1 MSVPPD
7 KIETLRKV
15 ATMLKAIAIAK
26 ATKFVIREVK
36 KFDVNL
42 AMDKGTSKLV
52 LTIQRKK

>member
-1 MSVPPD
+1 
-7 KIETLRKV
+7 
-15 ATMLKAIAIAK
+15 MLKAIAITK
-26 ATKFVIREVK
+26 ATKIVIREIK